1 MVLFSIMARPA
12 FSPWFTALLAAA
24 SAVIS
29 APAQTTASA
38 ASVSPVLELTTV
50 SKKAAPPAPSRARAI
65 SPEVA
70 AQLASVMPKFSP
82 PPPKPASKPEEE
94 AVVAVND
101 TPRNGI
107 IRLPKYIVREPR
119 PPILNERA
127 IHTVKGLTEI
137 AMRRYLTEMDMALNK
152 FTLPLFGTSAAARA
166 LAMYAEDERL
176 RNMSEMHDA
185 ARMVSATNKAA
196 GSYIMRET
204 QETFMRTSDFGWH
217 SPGK

>member
-1 MVLFSIMARPA
+1 MAHPS
-12 FSPWFTALLAAA
+12 FFPWFTAFLAAA
-24 SAVIS
+24 SAAIS
-29 APAQTTASA
+29 APAQTTANA
-38 ASVSPVLELTTV
+38 PSVSPTLELTTV
-50 SKKAAPPAPSRARAI
+50 TKKAAPAPSRARAI

-82 PPPKPASKPEEE
+82 RPPKPEPKPEEE
-94 AVVAVND
+94 AAAAEND
-101 TPRNGI
+101 KPKNGI

-176 RNMSEMHDA
+176 RNMSDMTDA
-185 ARMVSATNKAA
+185 ARMVTATNKAA

-204 QETFMRTSDFGWH
+204 KETFMRTSDFGWH
-217 SPGK
+217 NPGK